1 MAVSWI
7 QIALDAENLPI
18 AHKILISIIV
28 CQVSVQSV
36 ILLTS
41 NEVFRLNL
49 SLLVCVAR
57 TFAYLGSVFA
67 VTIFRVSRVY
77 LRKIFGTN
85 FW

>member
-18 AHKILISIIV
+18 AHKILISVIV

-49 SLLVCVAR
+49 VYFRSSNFEGVYSLL
-57 TFAYLGSVFA
+57 TE
-67 VTIFRVSRVY
+67 
-77 LRKIFGTN
+77 N
-85 FW
+85 FWD